1 MCLSNKELKCSAS
14 IPLLRRAR
22 GASGYQLA
30 PRTVLLFFCVIKF
43 LFGFGALAIV
53 AHGDGRELLVLWRQR
68 GTLGSSL
75 TLARRSL
82 NVILVLQTAA
92 TSCDCKDIYL
102 HYAHRR
108 PYYILRSSIYYL
120 SNLSPPASN
129 IPSLLPTA
137 VLHFIR
143 NKFNII
149 MNLKNY

>member
-30 PRTVLLFFCVIKF
+30 PRTVLLFFCVI
-43 LFGFGALAIV
+43 GFGALAIV
-53 AHGDGRELLVLWRQR
+53 AHGNGRELLVLWRQR

-82 NVILVLQTAA
+82 NVILVLQSAA
-92 TSCDCKDIYL
+92 TSCDCKKYIHL